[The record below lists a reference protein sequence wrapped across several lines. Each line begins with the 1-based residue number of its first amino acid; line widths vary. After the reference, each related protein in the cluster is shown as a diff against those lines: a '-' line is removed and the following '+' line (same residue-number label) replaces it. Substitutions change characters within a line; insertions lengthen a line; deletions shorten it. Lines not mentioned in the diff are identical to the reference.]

1 MIQNGI
7 ELILKKNPIIP
18 VATIRDKNELELIL
32 DKILKVNIHCIE
44 VTLRTD
50 FAFEAI
56 EIIKSKN
63 LPNFD
68 LGVGTITKADQI
80 TQVQEI
86 GVDFIVSPGLTP
98 KLAQHLKQSSIAFIP
113 GVSTVSDIMKGI
125 EEDFRYFKFFPA
137 HLFGG
142 IQAIKTYG
150 QLFPKITF
158 CPTGGIS
165 EESYKEYLNESN
177 IISVG
182 GSWMLK

>member
-7 ELILKKNPIIP
+7 EKILKKNPIIP
-18 VATIRDKNELELIL
+18 VATINDKDELDLIL
-32 DKILKVNIHCIE
+32 DKILSAGIHCIE

-50 FAFEAI
+50 FAYKAL

-63 LPNFD
+63 IPNFD
-68 LGVGTITKADQI
+68 LGVGTISRADQI
-80 TQVQEI
+80 SKVQEI
-86 GVDFIVSPGLTP
+86 GVDFIVSPGFTP

-113 GVSTVSDIMKGI
+113 GVSTVSDIMKGM
-125 EEDFRYFKFFPA
+125 EEDFRFFKFFPA
-137 HLFGG
+137 NLFGG
-142 IQAIKTYG
+142 FQAIKTYG
-150 QLFPKITF
+150 QLFPHLSF

-165 EESYKEYLNESN
+165 EDSYQDYLNEPN

>member
-7 ELILKKNPIIP
+7 EKILKRNPVIP
-18 VATIRDKNELELIL
+18 VATIRDKDELEIIL
-32 DKILKVNIHCIE
+32 DKILGADIHCIE

-50 FAFEAI
+50 FAFKAL

-63 LPNFD
+63 LSNFD
-68 LGVGTITKADQI
+68 LGVGTISRADQI
-80 TQVQEI
+80 LKVQEI
-86 GVDFIVSPGLTP
+86 GVDFIVSPGFTP
-98 KLAQHLKQSSIAFIP
+98 KLAQHLKQSDVAFIP
-113 GVSTVSDIMKGI
+113 GVSTVSDLMKGM
-125 EEDFRYFKFFPA
+125 EEDFRFFKFFPA
-137 HLFGG
+137 NLFGG

-150 QLFPKITF
+150 QLFPQLSF

-165 EESYKEYLNESN
+165 EETYQEYLNEPN